1 MNVVLLKRAL
11 TVLFSIYRYISIY
24 GAPGAVW
31 IAPGGQGDIGNMPCD
46 ARECPVTA
54 TTSAQLLPRCAAAL
68 APVLCT

>member
-24 GAPGAVW
+24 GALGAVW

-46 ARECPVTA
+46 ARECPNP
-54 TTSAQLLPRCAAAL
+54 LLAMPRAI
-68 APVLCT
+68 TGQQQSD